1 MPGECFE
8 YLVSFT
14 YIFFLQICTKRKWL
28 QDLSVQRAIT
38 EISSAA
44 TTTTTVADSRI
55 HFPITRN

>member
-1 MPGECFE
+1 MPGECFQF
-8 YLVSFT
+8 LVSFT
-14 YIFFLQICTKRKWL
+14 YIFLQICTKRKWL
-28 QDLSVQRAIT
+28 QDLSVQRTIT